1 MAKQTDLH
9 DALAISDLDKYV
21 SENKETL
28 SINWDFGNW
37 DTVIKGV
44 VTLLKT
50 KDGLDILIKMNKGG
64 TNQSYD
70 LIFKD
75 RSPDYQKYYQLQWIA
90 KMDMIIQAVI
100 FVRGNQ
106 PLPDELQDWNPT
118 FGLEWQEKAKRL
130 ITSRENGWDSNPFWM
145 KTYNEEIAPHISD
158 GVVISK
164 DGKVRLPI
172 RAETI
177 KDVELEL
184 VNKDTVVIN
193 IQGDSHIY
201 PIDQVNHLWDN
212 RSNKPNANGRI
223 FIDLHHNLESCLTRD
238 GILNQEFGQNSTPE
252 KQMSKFAK
260 ALDGLVFIQDDR
272 RKDAINR
279 WFFKDTRFP
288 ELKWKPRFI
297 FKNNADAIRTAMAED
312 YIENDLTP
320 KQLAE
325 KVVDGKYSR
334 EKELIRNGEMKIV
347 HQKVTNLQNFYED
360 VPDK

>member
-1 MAKQTDLH
+1 MATQTDLH
-9 DALAISDLDKYV
+9 DTLSLSDLNNYV
-21 SENKETL
+21 SEHKETL
-28 SINWDFGNW
+28 RIDWQFNDWN
-37 DTVIKGV
+37 TVLTGV
-44 VTLLKT
+44 SSLMKT
-50 KDGLDILIKMNKGG
+50 KDGLSVLISMNKNG
-64 TNQSYD
+64 TKQSYD
-70 LIFKD
+70 LIFDDK
-75 RSPDYQKYYQLQWIA
+75 SPDYQKYYQLQWIA

-177 KDVELEL
+177 KDVELAL
-184 VNKDTVVIN
+184 VNEDAVVIS

-238 GILNQEFGQNSTPE
+238 GILNQEFGQNSTPD

-272 RKDAINR
+272 RKASISR
-279 WFFKDTRFP
+279 WFFKDIKYP
-288 ELKWKPRFI
+288 EPKWKPRFI
-297 FKNNADAIRTAMAED
+297 FKNNADATRTAMAED
-312 YIENDLTP
+312 YFENDLTP

-325 KVVDGKYSR
+325 KVVGGKYSR
-334 EKELIRNGEMKIV
+334 EKELIKSGEMKIV
-347 HQKVTNLQNFYED
+347 NQKPTKLQNFYED
-360 VPDK
+360 IPDK